1 MRHLLHLLIALTITL
16 PLAAEEMKHT
26 TDTLDQVKTAVSGG
40 TAVLVDVREQDEW
53 DRGHLKSAS
62 LLPLSLLKKEGAE
75 IPATLPKGKPIY
87 LHCKSGG
94 RCLKAA
100 EILKAKGYDVRPLAA
115 GYNQLV
121 TDGFEKAQ

>member
-1 MRHLLHLLIALTITL
+1 MRHFLLLLALTITL

-26 TDTLDQVKTAVSGG
+26 TDTIDQVKTAVSSG

-53 DRGHLKSAS
+53 DKGHLKVAS

-75 IPATLPKGKPIY
+75 IPATLPKDKPIY
-87 LHCKSGG
+87 LHCKAGG

-100 EILKAKGYDVRPLAA
+100 EILKAKGYDVR
-115 GYNQLV
+115 
-121 TDGFEKAQ
+121 